1 MHKTDRQARR
11 EMRVQ
16 LLLSCLQSKRVDQT
30 ISSSRK
36 EWGKAN
42 SLVST
47 CSAHVSAAER
57 TPLGAAESDGG
68 TGIFND
74 HERER
79 DSYGADG
86 LKYLFFIIYFSRPSN
101 TRGESK

>member
-1 MHKTDRQARR
+1 
-11 EMRVQ
+11 MRVQ

-30 ISSSRK
+30 ISSSIK
-36 EWGKAN
+36 QWGKAN
-42 SLVST
+42 SFVST

-68 TGIFND
+68 TGVFND
-74 HERER
+74 HERRERER
-79 DSYGADG
+79 DSYGPDG